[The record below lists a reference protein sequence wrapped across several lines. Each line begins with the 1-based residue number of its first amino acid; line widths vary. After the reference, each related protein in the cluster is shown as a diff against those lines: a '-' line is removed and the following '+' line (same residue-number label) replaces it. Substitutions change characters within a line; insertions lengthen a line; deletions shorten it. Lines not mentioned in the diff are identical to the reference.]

1 MVRRY
6 STQGRG
12 GGAVGGR
19 AKGGVVARTG
29 GMARCYVR
37 DRGGAGASSVA
48 WDKGNA
54 GATHVGSARPRHNG
68 DMRAKCEGGLVMPLA
83 TTLVDLSQS

>member
-1 MVRRY
+1 M
-6 STQGRG
+6 
-12 GGAVGGR
+12 
-19 AKGGVVARTG
+19 AKTG

-37 DRGGAGASSVA
+37 DGGGAGASGVA